1 MYALCN
7 YRMKLPVPLVDK
19 LKEFLQIPVLPAVRL
34 QNKGKKLENARVL
47 TSNEFLH
54 ELEKLK
60 AEKETQK
67 QLRKQQ
73 REEKKAQ
80 KTGAKKVS
88 ANPCQRMG
96 QKVSIIQRIMG
107 YF

>member
-1 MYALCN
+1 M
-7 YRMKLPVPLVDK
+7 
-19 LKEFLQIPVLPAVRL
+19 RL

-47 TSNEFLH
+47 TSSEFLH
-54 ELEKLK
+54 ELEEKEKLK

-80 KTGAKKVS
+80 KIGGKSLSKPREWVKKSV
-88 ANPCQRMG
+88 
-96 QKVSIIQRIMG
+96 
-107 YF
+107 

>member
-1 MYALCN
+1 M
-7 YRMKLPVPLVDK
+7 
-19 LKEFLQIPVLPAVRL
+19 RL

-47 TSNEFLH
+47 TSSEFLH
-54 ELEKLK
+54 ELEEKEKLK

-80 KTGAKKVS
+80 KAGGKKVS
-88 ANPCQRMG
+88 ANPENGSKSQYNTTYSGLFLRG
-96 QKVSIIQRIMG
+96 KISVN
-107 YF
+107 

>member
-1 MYALCN
+1 
-7 YRMKLPVPLVDK
+7 MKEL
-19 LKEFLQIPVLPAVRL
+19 LQIPVLPAVRL

-47 TSNEFLH
+47 TSSEFLH
-54 ELEKLK
+54 ELEEKEKLK

-73 REEKKAQ
+73 REEKRPKRQ
-80 KTGAKKVS
+80 EEKKS
-88 ANPCQRMG
+88 QQTQRMG
-96 QKVSIIQRIMG
+96 QQVSIIQRIAG

>member
-1 MYALCN
+1 M
-7 YRMKLPVPLVDK
+7 
-19 LKEFLQIPVLPAVRL
+19 RL

-47 TSNEFLH
+47 TSSEFLH
-54 ELEKLK
+54 ELEEKEKLK

-80 KTGAKKVS
+80 KTGAKKS
-88 ANPCQRMG
+88 QQTQRMG
-96 QKVSIIQRIMG
+96 QKVSIIQRIAG

>member
-1 MYALCN
+1 
-7 YRMKLPVPLVDK
+7 MKEL
-19 LKEFLQIPVLPAVRL
+19 LQIPVLPAVRL

-47 TSNEFLH
+47 TSSEFLH
-54 ELEKLK
+54 ELEEKEKLK

-80 KTGAKKVS
+80 KTGAKKS
-88 ANPCQRMG
+88 QQTQRMG
-96 QKVSIIQRIMG
+96 QKVSIIQRIAG

>member
-1 MYALCN
+1 
-7 YRMKLPVPLVDK
+7 MKEL
-19 LKEFLQIPVLPAVRL
+19 LQIPVLPAVRL

-47 TSNEFLH
+47 TSSEFLH
-54 ELEKLK
+54 ELEEKEKLK

-80 KTGAKKVS
+80 KTGGKKVS
-88 ANPCQRMG
+88 ANPENGSTSQYNTTYSGLFLRG
-96 QKVSIIQRIMG
+96 KISVN
-107 YF
+107 